1 MVIGTISQKLLFA
14 GATAIATLALGCSSG
29 YSTPK
34 GSPTALSR
42 TAPVATVAPLATTV
56 ASLNAATTSVATAMP
71 VATTASTPGTPT
83 SSPSTSDATATVK
96 VGDSALGKVL
106 TDTKG
111 ISLYIYSKDVAG
123 SGQSAVSGGLLAAW
137 PALTLASGAPA
148 GGTGVSGALSLIT
161 RGDGTKQV
169 TYKGLPLY
177 YWQGDKAP
185 GDVSGQGI
193 AGFAV
198 ATP

>member
-1 MVIGTISQKLLFA
+1 MTRTIFQKLLFV
-14 GATAIATLALGCSSG
+14 GAAPIAMLALACSSYGGKSSG
-29 YSTPK
+29 YPTTVST
-34 GSPTALSR
+34 TAS
-42 TAPVATVAPLATTV
+42 AGAGAPLA
-56 ASLNAATTSVATAMP
+56 ATASAS
-71 VATTASTPGTPT
+71 ATPAS
-83 SSPSTSDATATVK
+83 STSTGDAAVTVK

-106 TDTKG
+106 TDTKVMT
-111 ISLYIYSKDVAG
+111 LYTYNKDVAG

-137 PALTLASGAPA
+137 PALTLASGTPA
-148 GGTGVSGALSLIT
+148 GGTGVTGALALIT
-161 RGDGTKQV
+161 RGDGTRQV

-185 GDVSGQGI
+185 GDVTGQGI